1 MAAFPSD
8 LRSYVEKAGQ
18 LQMQIKVDQAADA
31 PLMLGMQCGENCS
44 GQFDIS
50 KHLKAAHDWQTLTV
64 DLSCFAEQGVQLG
77 QVFSPWQLAT
87 EGAWQVSIAKL
98 SVTSAH
104 TEDATLSCQ

>member
-1 MAAFPSD
+1 
-8 LRSYVEKAGQ
+8 
-18 LQMQIKVDQAADA
+18 MQIKVDQAADA
-31 PLMLGMQCGENCS
+31 PLMLGMQCGENCD

-50 KHLKAAHDWQTLTV
+50 KQVKAASDWQTLTI

-98 SVTSAH
+98 NVTTSKKNDTAI
-104 TEDATLSCQ
+104 SCN